1 MILRLGRRGREFEF
15 RRSHLTIILLS
26 NYFVPPLSSN
36 EDELEN
42 WFWMKCTTN
51 TEFGMFLWIWFNLFL
66 LKFERRDVV
75 LIAGL
80 ILVMLGISPFLGIA
94 YSAIIS
100 IGLFFGIKIFV
111 AKKNQLI
118 QQDVGEGICMEC
130 GSRIVDK
137 RCPNCDLS

>member
-1 MILRLGRRGREFEF
+1 M
-15 RRSHLTIILLS
+15 
-26 NYFVPPLSSN
+26 
-36 EDELEN
+36 
-42 WFWMKCTTN
+42 
-51 TEFGMFLWIWFNLFL
+51 FL